1 LISFLR
7 ERLQGI
13 VAFSFLGI
21 VALTFAFLGLP
32 TFAQSFTNN
41 DYAKIGNYGISQSE
55 YFRTRSQ
62 IEQNIRD
69 QFGQQIDLNPLS
81 SFIEEQAKTSLI
93 EKYSI
98 IKFFDELNIK
108 IPTNYIETELSRNEA
123 FQIDGD
129 FDQEAFK
136 NYLINFNLSKEQL
149 IRDYSSDLK
158 LNLSVALLDSLVNVF
173 DSTLEQYL
181 DLLTE
186 KRTIKF
192 VSLDTSNVL
201 IDYQPENQQ
210 LLEYYDSNSN
220 EFLVPEKISF
230 NVIDLDKEALEI
242 SVSETELKNAY
253 DLYLQNIPDG
263 EKRVSHAMIIRG
275 NYEDEE
281 SFNEKVLLAE
291 DALGKQSFED
301 VVQNFS
307 DDEGTLEENGDL
319 GFTDGEV
326 FPEEFES
333 VIAALSKGD
342 ISEKIFY
349 EGNVH
354 FLKITDVSGVEIE
367 EFSEKS
373 DELLREIKDIKFED
387 AILNIQRSITGSN
400 ISLEQL
406 EEQFKTTATLF
417 QELPRGESGYDS
429 ENENLIFDTNI
440 NSWSDPVN
448 ISNDSFQLVQPVVK
462 TDESIEDFELVKEE
476 IIAILVQRA
485 KLKIL
490 EDAYASSNL
499 ITLDTE
505 SLLQQFPIENFK
517 IEEFKDINRTT
528 SLLSNDIV
536 NIVFN
541 QAETGVIK
549 KELVNNTLFIY
560 SILERNSGENDS
572 VGEEDRASIISQ
584 SRSSQLQYIFN
595 ALRAEY
601 GLDNKYSENELIVN
615 QTS

>member
-123 FQIDGD
+123 FQIDGA

>member
-1 LISFLR
+1 MISFLR

-123 FQIDGD
+123 FQIDGA

-242 SVSETELKNAY
+242 SASETELKNAY

-281 SFNEKVLLAE
+281 SFNEKVLLTE

>member
-1 LISFLR
+1 MISFLR

-123 FQIDGD
+123 FQIDGA

-220 EFLVPEKISF
+220 QFLVPEKISF

-373 DELLREIKDIKFED
+373 DELLIEIKDIKFED

-490 EDAYASSNL
+490 EDAYAASDL

-541 QAETGVIK
+541 QAETGMIK

>member
-490 EDAYASSNL
+490 EDAYAASDL

-541 QAETGVIK
+541 QAETGMIK

>member
-1 LISFLR
+1 MISFLR

-123 FQIDGD
+123 FQIDGA

-230 NVIDLDKEALEI
+230 NVIDLDKKALEI

>member
-98 IKFFDELNIK
+98 IKFFDELDIK

-123 FQIDGD
+123 FQIDGA

-220 EFLVPEKISF
+220 QFMVPEKISF

-490 EDAYASSNL
+490 EDAYASSDL

-541 QAETGVIK
+541 QAETGMIK

>member
-1 LISFLR
+1 MISFLR

-98 IKFFDELNIK
+98 IKFFDELDIK

-123 FQIDGD
+123 FQIDGA

-220 EFLVPEKISF
+220 QFMVPEKISF

-490 EDAYASSNL
+490 EDAYASSDL

-541 QAETGVIK
+541 QAETGMIK

>member
-220 EFLVPEKISF
+220 QFLVPEKISF
-230 NVIDLDKEALEI
+230 NVINLDKEALEI

-253 DLYLQNIPDG
+253 DIYLQNIPDG

-291 DALGKQSFED
+291 EALGKQSFEN

-307 DDEGTLEENGDL
+307 DDEGTLQENGDL

-326 FPEEFES
+326 FPEEFEL
-333 VIAALSKGD
+333 VIAALSEGD

-354 FLKITDVSGVEIE
+354 FLKITDVSGVEIQ

-387 AILNIQRSITGSN
+387 AILSIQRSITGSN
-400 ISLEQL
+400 RSLEQL

-429 ENENLIFDTNI
+429 ENEDLIFDTNI

-448 ISNDSFQLVQPVVK
+448 IGNDSFQLVQPVVK
-462 TDESIEDFELVKEE
+462 IDESIEDFELVMEE

-485 KLKIL
+485 KLRIL
-490 EDAYASSNL
+490 EDAYAASDP

-541 QAETGVIK
+541 QAETGMIK

-560 SILERNSGENDS
+560 SILERNPGENDS

>member
-1 LISFLR
+1 MISFLR

-98 IKFFDELNIK
+98 IRFFDELNLK

-123 FQIDGD
+123 FQIDGA

-210 LLEYYDSNSN
+210 LLEYYESNSDQ
-220 EFLVPEKISF
+220 FLVPEKISF

-263 EKRVSHAMIIRG
+263 EKRVSHAMIIRE

-291 DALGKQSFED
+291 DALRKESFED

-333 VIAALSKGD
+333 VIAALSKGE

-373 DELLREIKDIKFED
+373 DELLIEIKDIKFED

-406 EEQFKTTATLF
+406 EEQFKTTAILF

-462 TDESIEDFELVKEE
+462 IDESIEDFELVKED

-490 EDAYASSNL
+490 EDAYAASDV

-536 NIVFN
+536 NVVFN
-541 QAETGVIK
+541 QAETGKIK

-601 GLDNKYSENELIVN
+601 ELDNKYSENELIVN

>member
-1 LISFLR
+1 MISFLR

-220 EFLVPEKISF
+220 QFLVPEKISF
-230 NVIDLDKEALEI
+230 NVINLDKEALEI

-253 DLYLQNIPDG
+253 DIYLQNIPDG

-291 DALGKQSFED
+291 EALGKQSFEN

-307 DDEGTLEENGDL
+307 DDEGTLQENGDL

-326 FPEEFES
+326 FPEEFEL
-333 VIAALSKGD
+333 VIAALSEGD

-354 FLKITDVSGVEIE
+354 FLKITDVSGVEIQ

-387 AILNIQRSITGSN
+387 AILSIQRSITGSN
-400 ISLEQL
+400 RSLEQL

-429 ENENLIFDTNI
+429 ENEDLIFDTNI

-448 ISNDSFQLVQPVVK
+448 IGNDSFQLVQPVVK
-462 TDESIEDFELVKEE
+462 IDESIEDFELVMEE

-485 KLKIL
+485 KLRIL
-490 EDAYASSNL
+490 EDAYAASDP

-541 QAETGVIK
+541 QAETGMIK

-560 SILERNSGENDS
+560 SILERNPGENDS

>member
-98 IKFFDELNIK
+98 IRFFDELNLK

-123 FQIDGD
+123 FQIDGA

-210 LLEYYDSNSN
+210 LLEYYESNSDQ
-220 EFLVPEKISF
+220 FLVPEKISF

-263 EKRVSHAMIIRG
+263 EKRVSHAMIIRE

-291 DALGKQSFED
+291 DALRKESFED

-333 VIAALSKGD
+333 VIAALSKGE

-373 DELLREIKDIKFED
+373 DELLIEIKDIKFED

-406 EEQFKTTATLF
+406 EEQFKTTAILF

-440 NSWSDPVN
+440 NSWSAPVN

-462 TDESIEDFELVKEE
+462 IDESIEDFELVKED

-490 EDAYASSNL
+490 EDAYAASDL

-536 NIVFN
+536 NVVFN
-541 QAETGVIK
+541 QAETGKIK
-549 KELVNNTLFIY
+549 KELVNNTLFIFN
-560 SILERNSGENDS
+560 ILERNSGEHDS

-601 GLDNKYSENELIVN
+601 ELDNKYSENELIVN

>member
-1 LISFLR
+1 MISFLR

-123 FQIDGD
+123 FQIDGA

-220 EFLVPEKISF
+220 QFLVPEKISF

-490 EDAYASSNL
+490 EDAYASSDL

-541 QAETGVIK
+541 QAETGMIK

>member
-1 LISFLR
+1 MISFLR

-98 IKFFDELNIK
+98 IRFFDELNLK

-123 FQIDGD
+123 FQIDGA

-210 LLEYYDSNSN
+210 LLEYYDSNSDQ
-220 EFLVPEKISF
+220 FLVPEKISF

-263 EKRVSHAMIIRG
+263 EKRVSHAMIIRE

-291 DALGKQSFED
+291 NALRKQSFED

-333 VIAALSKGD
+333 VIAALSKGE

-373 DELLREIKDIKFED
+373 DELLIEIKDIKFED

-406 EEQFKTTATLF
+406 EEQFKTTAILF

-462 TDESIEDFELVKEE
+462 IDESIEDFELVKED

-490 EDAYASSNL
+490 EDAYAASDL

-536 NIVFN
+536 NVVFN
-541 QAETGVIK
+541 QAETGKIK

-560 SILERNSGENDS
+560 NILERNSGEHDS

-601 GLDNKYSENELIVN
+601 ELDNKYSENELIVN

>member
-1 LISFLR
+1 MISFLR

>member
-1 LISFLR
+1 MISFLR

-98 IKFFDELNIK
+98 IKFFDELDIK

-123 FQIDGD
+123 FQIDGA

-220 EFLVPEKISF
+220 QFLVPEKISF

-490 EDAYASSNL
+490 EDAYASSDL

-541 QAETGVIK
+541 QAETGMIK

>member
-1 LISFLR
+1 MISFLR

-123 FQIDGD
+123 FQIDGA

-220 EFLVPEKISF
+220 QFMVPEKISF

>member
-1 LISFLR
+1 MISFLR

-98 IKFFDELNIK
+98 IKFFDELNLK

-123 FQIDGD
+123 FQIDGA

-210 LLEYYDSNSN
+210 LLEYYDSNSDQ
-220 EFLVPEKISF
+220 FLVPEKISF

-263 EKRVSHAMIIRG
+263 EKRVSHAMIIRE

-291 DALGKQSFED
+291 NALRKQSFED

-333 VIAALSKGD
+333 VIAALSKGE

-373 DELLREIKDIKFED
+373 DELLIEIKDIKFED

-406 EEQFKTTATLF
+406 EEQFKTTAILF

-462 TDESIEDFELVKEE
+462 IDESIEDFELVKED

-490 EDAYASSNL
+490 EDAYAASDL

-536 NIVFN
+536 NVVFN
-541 QAETGVIK
+541 QAETGKIK

-560 SILERNSGENDS
+560 NILERNSGEHDS

-601 GLDNKYSENELIVN
+601 ELDNKYSENELIVN

>member
-1 LISFLR
+1 MISFLR

-123 FQIDGD
+123 FQIDGA

-387 AILNIQRSITGSN
+387 AILDIQRSITGSN

>member
-1 LISFLR
+1 MISFLR

-123 FQIDGD
+123 FQIDGA